1 MLYIMYNA
9 TIEERTSSE
18 DECVGYIRIGFLTAR
33 IKHDVSLN
41 SCLDQVPLSI
51 SNIVAQISAV
61 TIVQQI
67 QLGINLTNAM
77 GAFKPSLDRVIRG
90 PEKNK
95 NKEMEEDT

>member
-18 DECVGYIRIGFLTAR
+18 DECVGHIRIGFLTAR
-33 IKHDVSLN
+33 IKHNVSFN

-67 QLGINLTNAM
+67 QLEINFNL
-77 GAFKPSLDRVIRG
+77 
-90 PEKNK
+90 
-95 NKEMEEDT
+95 